1 MEESTSSKDA
11 IKQKI
16 LQRGSDRM
24 VFITGRVPSLG
35 QTHVGADC
43 SSDIVGQSEMK
54 LENDENLSFIHDEI
68 LTPSSIIRNPVN
80 DQEIYPTQPNS
91 RNVAA
96 ATFSARKISSC
107 IIASE
112 PTRSICSLTIALL
125 VVFSY
130 IDKPVLGW
138 NLVKSESIVASRPLY
153 ILLLTDLSIIFA
165 RLHLER
171 RKIIEYADEEQTTS
185 TSREGQT
192 WAGAVKV
199 LENGLVVYQTIRAVF
214 IDFSIYTVVVVLG
227 LSFV

>member
-24 VFITGRVPSLG
+24 AFITGRVPSHG

-43 SSDIVGQSEMK
+43 SSNIVGQSKMK
-54 LENDENLSFIHDEI
+54 PENEENSSLNHHEI
-68 LTPSSIIRNPVN
+68 LTSSIIRNTVN
-80 DQEIYPTQPNS
+80 DQEIYPTQPKS
-91 RNVAA
+91 RNVA